1 MRVINS
7 EVGRSQNH
15 HRERAV
21 NVPWWREGLPV
32 TASESGKALE
42 MQEQMVRELGHED
55 EPVGSERRLQGRRAL
70 VTGASRGIGREIALA
85 LAREGADVVI
95 NYRSSDEDAEE
106 LARTVD
112 DLGEQA
118 WVYSADVGE
127 MEQVREMKTSVEKHV
142 GKVDILVNNA
152 GINRDTL
159 FSRMEE
165 DAWKEVFSV
174 NMNGVFNCTKVFLEH
189 LEESSCPRIINITS
203 IVGQMGN
210 IGQANYAASKAGI
223 IGFTKSL
230 AKELA
235 RKKINVN
242 AIAPGFIE
250 TDMLSGVPDKVKDKI
265 VSLIPLRR
273 FGRPEEVAKA
283 VIFLAS
289 DDADYITGHVLNVNG
304 GMYL

>member
-1 MRVINS
+1 
-7 EVGRSQNH
+7 
-15 HRERAV
+15 
-21 NVPWWREGLPV
+21 
-32 TASESGKALE
+32 
-42 MQEQMVRELGHED
+42 MQEDITPESQY
-55 EPVGSERRLQGRRAL
+55 GSIPTDSKRRLKGRHAL

-95 NYRSSDEDAEE
+95 NYRSSDAHADE
-106 LARTVD
+106 LAKIVEG
-112 DLGEQA
+112 LGDRA
-118 WVYSADVGE
+118 WVYSADVSSMG
-127 MEQVREMKTSVEKHV
+127 QVQEMKKSVEKHM

-159 FSRMEE
+159 FTKMDEE
-165 DAWKEVFSV
+165 AWREVFSV

-189 LEESSCPRIINITS
+189 LEQSSCPRIINITS

-235 RKKINVN
+235 RNKINVN

-250 TDMLSGVPDKVKDKI
+250 TDMLSGVPDKVRERI
-265 VSLIPLRR
+265 ISLIPLRR

>member
-1 MRVINS
+1 
-7 EVGRSQNH
+7 
-15 HRERAV
+15 
-21 NVPWWREGLPV
+21 
-32 TASESGKALE
+32 
-42 MQEQMVRELGHED
+42 MQEPTTRENPNED
-55 EPVGSERRLQGRRAL
+55 GLVETGRRLEGRRAV

-85 LAREGADVVI
+85 LARNGADVVI
-95 NYRSSDEDAEE
+95 NYRSSDEDADD
-106 LARTVD
+106 LARVVD
-112 DLGEQA
+112 ELGEQA

-127 MEQVREMKTSVEKHV
+127 MDQVKEMKRSVEKHM

-152 GINRDTL
+152 GINRDTM
-159 FSRMEE
+159 FSKMEE

-189 LEESSCPRIINITS
+189 LEQSTYPRIINITS

-210 IGQANYAASKAGI
+210 VGQANYAASKAGI

-235 RKKINVN
+235 RKGINVN

-250 TDMLSGVPDKVKDKI
+250 TDMLSGVPDEVRKKI
-265 VSLIPLRR
+265 VSLIPMRR
-273 FGRPEEVAKA
+273 FGKPEEVARA
-283 VIFLAS
+283 VVFLAS
-289 DDADYITGHVLNVNG
+289 DDADYITGHVLNING